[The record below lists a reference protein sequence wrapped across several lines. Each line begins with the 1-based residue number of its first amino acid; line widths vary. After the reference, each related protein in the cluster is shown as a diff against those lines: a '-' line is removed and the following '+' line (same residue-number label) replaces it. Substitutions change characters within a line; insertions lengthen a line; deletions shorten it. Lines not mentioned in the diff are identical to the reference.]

1 MMSFHKAS
9 ITREID
15 ACHGYTSY
23 GAADWRR
30 TGSRRNLHAKLL
42 HHLVVGHTLDPADE
56 RNQVLKERGFD
67 VGIWNVA
74 LSSERKA
81 LNTVM
86 ACSGRM
92 RTSNLSHRPLRAW
105 QSTLRGCC
113 RHLLE
118 ISRPRTPVLVQ
129 RTQKD
134 DLSVWQRDQQLCAQ
148 AIQREEEVRIDGL
161 AAPFCGLSTD
171 LRRLTSRC

>member
-1 MMSFHKAS
+1 MLA
-9 ITREID
+9 
-15 ACHGYTSY
+15 Y
-23 GAADWRR
+23 GMC
-30 TGSRRNLHAKLL
+30 
-42 HHLVVGHTLDPADE
+42 
-56 RNQVLKERGFD
+56 
-67 VGIWNVA
+67 VA

-86 ACSGRM
+86 ACSTGRM

-161 AAPFCGLSTD
+161 GSCRAL
-171 LRRLTSRC
+171 LRT

>member
-67 VGIWNVA
+67 VGIWNV
-74 LSSERKA
+74 
-81 LNTVM
+81 
-86 ACSGRM
+86 
-92 RTSNLSHRPLRAW
+92 
-105 QSTLRGCC
+105 RG
-113 RHLLE
+113 LE
-118 ISRPRTPVLVQ
+118 FGAEGLEYR
-129 RTQKD
+129 
-134 DLSVWQRDQQLCAQ
+134 
-148 AIQREEEVRIDGL
+148 DGL
-161 AAPFCGLSTD
+161 LRPHAHQQSEPQTSAGLAKHAAWVLQAPA
-171 LRRLTSRC
+171 

>member
-1 MMSFHKAS
+1 MS
-9 ITREID
+9 RL
-15 ACHGYTSY
+15 YTSY

-30 TGSRRNLHAKLL
+30 TGSRRNLHAKL

-92 RTSNLSHRPLRAW
+92 RTSNLSHRPLLAKHAAW
-105 QSTLRGCC
+105 
-113 RHLLE
+113 
-118 ISRPRTPVLVQ
+118 VL
-129 RTQKD
+129 
-134 DLSVWQRDQQLCAQ
+134 Q
-148 AIQREEEVRIDGL
+148 AP
-161 AAPFCGLSTD
+161 A
-171 LRRLTSRC
+171 